1 MKRVL
6 LLFILI
12 FTLQPSTANAIVMK
26 DTKVLIELPYSKSDQ
41 VSDVVL
47 TPVSAILIG
56 TIESLNSTW
65 INGNLSGASDGFIAS
80 YSSLGAPLWNLRL
93 GGAENEIATSAALDA
108 DGSIWVLGAATSLVT
123 PTPNPATTGP
133 ALNPDNVVP
142 EPGQVKNSPLNRIKL
157 WQVSNTGRLLNS
169 FEFIS
174 ENIINPRKIII
185 SGANLNIFGN
195 SYNKSDV
202 SGFYISANKF
212 GIFSPKV
219 KYGVKTTQLSSA
231 ILNSDA
237 SFTLVGMSGDQLLKT
252 KALSKLDAITM
263 KVSSSGVLQVVG
275 RATLK
280 STTRNW
286 SSISTGLLQGGKVTY
301 SNRTEAAITK
311 FSAINKPIWNVR
323 YSAKSSALVAS
334 GKNSWASF
342 ISSGQ
347 IKSVSAWKPKIPT
360 PVVLE
365 LGKKGE
371 VLNSYKLSA
380 PAVAI
385 AVNNEIGTVL
395 ITDSGVSFGLVVIN

>member
-1 MKRVL
+1 
-6 LLFILI
+6 
-12 FTLQPSTANAIVMK
+12 MK

-56 TIESLNSTW
+56 TIESPNSTW
-65 INGNLSGASDGFIAS
+65 INGNLGGASDGFIAS
-80 YSSLGAPLWNLRL
+80 YSSLGAQLWNLRL
-93 GGAENEIATSAALDA
+93 GGAENEIATSAAIDA

-123 PTPNPATTGP
+123 PTPKPATGP
-133 ALNPDNVVP
+133 VLNPDNVVP

-157 WQVSNTGRLLNS
+157 WQGSNTGRLLNS

-185 SGANLNIFGN
+185 SGANINIFGN

-212 GIFSPKV
+212 GAFSPKV
-219 KYGVKTTQLSSA
+219 KYGVKTTQISSA
-231 ILNSDA
+231 IINTDA
-237 SFTLVGMSGDQLLKT
+237 SFTLVGMSGDQLLKS

-263 KVSSSGVLQVVG
+263 KTSSTGVLQVVG

-280 STTRNW
+280 NTTRSW
-286 SSISTGLLQGGKVTY
+286 SSIGAGLLQGGKVTY
-301 SNRTEAAITK
+301 SNKTESAITK
-311 FSAINKPIWNVR
+311 FSAINKPVWNIR

-342 ISSGQ
+342 ISSGP
-347 IKSVSAWKPKIPT
+347 IKSVPAWKPKIPI
-360 PVVLE
+360 PVVVE

-371 VLNSYKLSA
+371 ALNSYKLSS
-380 PAVAI
+380 PAVAM
-385 AVNNEIGTVL
+385 AVNSEIGTVL
-395 ITDSGVSFGLVVIN
+395 ITDSGVSFGFVVIN

>member
-6 LLFILI
+6 LVFILI

-56 TIESLNSTW
+56 TSESPNSTW
-65 INGNLSGASDGFIAS
+65 INGNLGGASDGFIAS

-93 GGAENEIATSAALDA
+93 GGAENEIATSAAIDA

-123 PTPNPATTGP
+123 PTPKPATGP
-133 ALNPDNVVP
+133 VLNPDNVVP

-157 WQVSNTGRLLNS
+157 WQVSNTGRLLNT

-195 SYNKSDV
+195 SYIKSDV

-212 GIFSPKV
+212 GAFSPKI
-219 KYGVKTTQLSSA
+219 KYGVKTTQISSA
-231 ILNSDA
+231 IINSDA
-237 SFTLVGMSGDQLLKT
+237 SFTVVGMSGDQLLKS

-263 KVSSSGVLQVVG
+263 KTSSTGVLQVVG

-280 STTRNW
+280 NTTRSW
-286 SSISTGLLQGGKVTY
+286 SSIGAGLLQGGKVSY
-301 SNRTEAAITK
+301 SNKTESAITK
-311 FSAINKPIWNVR
+311 FSAINKPVWNIR

-342 ISSGQ
+342 ISSGP
-347 IKSVSAWKPKIPT
+347 IKSVPAWKPKIPI
-360 PVVLE
+360 PVVVE

-371 VLNSYKLSA
+371 ALNSYKLSA
-380 PAVAI
+380 PAVAL
-385 AVNNEIGTVL
+385 AVNSEIGTVL
-395 ITDSGVSFGLVVIN
+395 ITDSGVSFGFVVIN

>member
-6 LLFILI
+6 LVFILI

-56 TIESLNSTW
+56 TIESPNSTW
-65 INGNLSGASDGFIAS
+65 INGNLGGASDGFIAS

-93 GGAENEIATSAALDA
+93 GGAENEIATSAAIDA

-123 PTPNPATTGP
+123 PTPKPATGP
-133 ALNPDNVVP
+133 VLNPDNVVP

-185 SGANLNIFGN
+185 SGANINIFGN
-195 SYNKSDV
+195 SYTKSDV

-212 GIFSPKV
+212 GAFSPKV
-219 KYGVKTTQLSSA
+219 KYGVKTTQISSA
-231 ILNSDA
+231 IINTDA
-237 SFTLVGMSGDQLLKT
+237 SFTLVGMSGDQLLKS

-263 KVSSSGVLQVVG
+263 KTSSTGVLQVVG

-280 STTRNW
+280 NTTRSW
-286 SSISTGLLQGGKVTY
+286 SSIGAGLLQGGKVTY
-301 SNRTEAAITK
+301 SNKTESAITK
-311 FSAINKPIWNVR
+311 FSAINKPVWNIR

-342 ISSGQ
+342 ISSGP
-347 IKSVSAWKPKIPT
+347 IKSVPAWKPKIPI
-360 PVVLE
+360 PVVVE

-371 VLNSYKLSA
+371 ALNSYKLSA
-380 PAVAI
+380 PAVVL
-385 AVNNEIGTVL
+385 AVNSEIGTVL
-395 ITDSGVSFGLVVIN
+395 ITDSGVSFGFVVIN

>member
-6 LLFILI
+6 LVFILI

-56 TIESLNSTW
+56 TIESPNSTW
-65 INGNLSGASDGFIAS
+65 INGNLGGASDGFIAS

-93 GGAENEIATSAALDA
+93 GGAENEIATSAAIDA

-123 PTPNPATTGP
+123 PTPKPATGP
-133 ALNPDNVVP
+133 VLNPDNVVP

-169 FEFIS
+169 FEFVS

-185 SGANLNIFGN
+185 SGANINIFGN

-212 GIFSPKV
+212 GAFSPKV
-219 KYGVKTTQLSSA
+219 KYGVKTTQINSA
-231 ILNSDA
+231 IINTDA
-237 SFTLVGMSGDQLLKT
+237 SFTVVGMSGDQLLKS

-263 KVSSSGVLQVVG
+263 KTSSTGVLQVVG

-280 STTRNW
+280 NTTRSW
-286 SSISTGLLQGGKVTY
+286 SSIGAGLLQGGKVTY
-301 SNRTEAAITK
+301 SNKTESAITK
-311 FSAINKPIWNVR
+311 FSTINKPVWNIR

-342 ISSGQ
+342 VSSGP
-347 IKSVSAWKPKIPT
+347 IKSVPTWKPKIPI
-360 PVVLE
+360 PVVVE

-371 VLNSYKLSA
+371 ALNSYKLSA
-380 PAVAI
+380 PAVAM
-385 AVNNEIGTVL
+385 AVNSEIGTVL
-395 ITDSGVSFGLVVIN
+395 ITDSGVSFGFVVIN

>member
-1 MKRVL
+1 LKRVL
-6 LLFILI
+6 LVFILI

-56 TIESLNSTW
+56 TIESPNSTW
-65 INGNLSGASDGFIAS
+65 INGNLGGASDGFIAS

-93 GGAENEIATSAALDA
+93 GGAENEIATSAAIDA

-123 PTPNPATTGP
+123 PTPKPATGP
-133 ALNPDNVVP
+133 VLNPDNVVP

-185 SGANLNIFGN
+185 SGANINIFGN
-195 SYNKSDV
+195 SYTKSDV

-212 GIFSPKV
+212 GAFSPKV
-219 KYGVKTTQLSSA
+219 KYGVKTTQISSA
-231 ILNSDA
+231 IINTDA
-237 SFTLVGMSGDQLLKT
+237 SFTLVGMSGDQLLKS

-263 KVSSSGVLQVVG
+263 KTSSTGVLQVVG

-280 STTRNW
+280 NTTRSW
-286 SSISTGLLQGGKVTY
+286 SSIGAGLLQGGKVTY
-301 SNRTEAAITK
+301 SNKTESAITK
-311 FSAINKPIWNVR
+311 FSAINKPVWNIR

-342 ISSGQ
+342 ISSGP
-347 IKSVSAWKPKIPT
+347 IKSVPAWKPKIPI
-360 PVVLE
+360 PVVVE

-371 VLNSYKLSA
+371 ALNSYKLSA
-380 PAVAI
+380 PAVAL
-385 AVNNEIGTVL
+385 AVNSEIGTVL
-395 ITDSGVSFGLVVIN
+395 ITDSGVSFGFVVIN

>member
-6 LLFILI
+6 LVFILI

-56 TIESLNSTW
+56 TSESPNSTW
-65 INGNLSGASDGFIAS
+65 INGNLGGASDGFIAS

-93 GGAENEIATSAALDA
+93 GGAENEIATSAAIDA

-123 PTPNPATTGP
+123 PTPKPATGP
-133 ALNPDNVVP
+133 VLNPDNVVP
-142 EPGQVKNSPLNRIKL
+142 ELGQVKNSPLNRVKL
-157 WQVSNTGRLLNS
+157 WQISNTGRLLNS

-174 ENIINPRKIII
+174 ENIIDPRKIII
-185 SGANLNIFGN
+185 SGTNINIFGN

-212 GIFSPKV
+212 GAFSPKV
-219 KYGVKTTQLSSA
+219 KYGVKSTQISSA
-231 ILNSDA
+231 IINSDA
-237 SFTLVGMSGDQLLKT
+237 SFTVVGMSGDQLLKS

-263 KVSSSGVLQVVG
+263 KTSSIGVLQVVG

-280 STTRNW
+280 NTTRSW
-286 SSISTGLLQGGKVTY
+286 SSISAGLLQGGKVTY
-301 SNRTEAAITK
+301 SNKTESAITK
-311 FSAINKPIWNVR
+311 FSAINKPVWNIR
-323 YSAKSSALVAS
+323 YSATSSAIVAS

-342 ISSGQ
+342 ISSGP
-347 IKSVSAWKPKIPT
+347 IKSVPAWKPKIPT
-360 PVVLE
+360 PVVVE

-371 VLNSYKLSA
+371 ALNSYKLSA
-380 PAVAI
+380 PAVAM
-385 AVNNEIGTVL
+385 AVNSEIGTVL
-395 ITDSGVSFGLVVIN
+395 ITDSGVSFGFVVIN

>member
-6 LLFILI
+6 LVFILI

-56 TIESLNSTW
+56 TVESPNSTW
-65 INGNLSGASDGFIAS
+65 INGNLGGASDGFIAS

-93 GGAENEIATSAALDA
+93 GGAENEIATSAAIDA

-123 PTPNPATTGP
+123 PTPKPATGP
-133 ALNPDNVVP
+133 VLNPDNVVP

-169 FEFIS
+169 FEFVS

-185 SGANLNIFGN
+185 SGANINIFGN
-195 SYNKSDV
+195 SYKKSDV

-212 GIFSPKV
+212 GAFSPKV
-219 KYGVKTTQLSSA
+219 KYGVKTTQVSSA
-231 ILNSDA
+231 IINSDA
-237 SFTLVGMSGDQLLKT
+237 SFTVVGMSGDQLLKS

-263 KVSSSGVLQVVG
+263 KTSSTGVLQVVG

-280 STTRNW
+280 NTTRSW
-286 SSISTGLLQGGKVTY
+286 SSIGAGLLQGGKVTY
-301 SNRTEAAITK
+301 SNKTESAITK
-311 FSAINKPIWNVR
+311 FSAINKPVWNIR

-342 ISSGQ
+342 ISSGP
-347 IKSVSAWKPKIPT
+347 IKSVSAWKPKTPT
-360 PVVLE
+360 PVVVE

-371 VLNSYKLSA
+371 ALNSYKLSA
-380 PAVAI
+380 PAVAM
-385 AVNNEIGTVL
+385 AVNSEIGTVL
-395 ITDSGVSFGLVVIN
+395 ITDSGVSFGFVVIN

>member
-1 MKRVL
+1 
-6 LLFILI
+6 
-12 FTLQPSTANAIVMK
+12 MK

-56 TIESLNSTW
+56 TIESPNSTW
-65 INGNLSGASDGFIAS
+65 INGNLGGASDGFIAS

-93 GGAENEIATSAALDA
+93 GGAENEIATSAAIDA

-123 PTPNPATTGP
+123 PTPKPATGP
-133 ALNPDNVVP
+133 VLNPDNVAP

-169 FEFIS
+169 FEFVS

-185 SGANLNIFGN
+185 SGANINIFGN

-212 GIFSPKV
+212 GAFSPKV
-219 KYGVKTTQLSSA
+219 KYGVKTTQINSA
-231 ILNSDA
+231 IINTDA
-237 SFTLVGMSGDQLLKT
+237 SFTVVGMSGDQLLKS

-263 KVSSSGVLQVVG
+263 KTSSTGVLQVVG

-280 STTRNW
+280 NTTRSW
-286 SSISTGLLQGGKVTY
+286 SSIGAGLLQGGKVTY
-301 SNRTEAAITK
+301 SNKTESAITK
-311 FSAINKPIWNVR
+311 FSAINKPVWNIR

-342 ISSGQ
+342 ISSGP
-347 IKSVSAWKPKIPT
+347 IKSVPAWKPKIPI
-360 PVVLE
+360 PVVVE

-371 VLNSYKLSA
+371 ALNSYKLSA
-380 PAVAI
+380 PAVAM
-385 AVNNEIGTVL
+385 AVNSEIGTVL
-395 ITDSGVSFGLVVIN
+395 ITDSGVSFGFVVIN

>member
-1 MKRVL
+1 
-6 LLFILI
+6 
-12 FTLQPSTANAIVMK
+12 MK

-56 TIESLNSTW
+56 TIESPNSTW
-65 INGNLSGASDGFIAS
+65 INGNLGGASDGFIAS

-93 GGAENEIATSAALDA
+93 GGAENEIATSAAIDA

-123 PTPNPATTGP
+123 PTPKPATGP
-133 ALNPDNVVP
+133 VLNPDNVVP

-169 FEFIS
+169 FEFVS

-185 SGANLNIFGN
+185 SGANINIFGN

-212 GIFSPKV
+212 GAFSPKV
-219 KYGVKTTQLSSA
+219 KYGVKTTQVSSA
-231 ILNSDA
+231 IINSDA
-237 SFTLVGMSGDQLLKT
+237 GFTVVGMSGDQLLKS

-263 KVSSSGVLQVVG
+263 KTSSTGVLQVVG

-280 STTRNW
+280 NTTRSW
-286 SSISTGLLQGGKVTY
+286 SSIGAGLLQGGKVTY
-301 SNRTEAAITK
+301 SNKTESAITK
-311 FSAINKPIWNVR
+311 FSAINKPVWNIR

-342 ISSGQ
+342 ISSGP
-347 IKSVSAWKPKIPT
+347 IKSVPAWKPKIPI
-360 PVVLE
+360 PVVVE
-365 LGKKGE
+365 FGKKGE
-371 VLNSYKLSA
+371 ALNSYKLSA
-380 PAVAI
+380 PAVAM
-385 AVNNEIGTVL
+385 AVNSEIGTVL
-395 ITDSGVSFGLVVIN
+395 ITDSGVSFGFVVIN

>member
-6 LLFILI
+6 LVFILI

-56 TIESLNSTW
+56 TIESPNSTW
-65 INGNLSGASDGFIAS
+65 INGNLGGASDGFIAS

-93 GGAENEIATSAALDA
+93 GGAENEIATSAAIDA

-123 PTPNPATTGP
+123 PTPKPATGP
-133 ALNPDNVVP
+133 VLNPDNVVP

-185 SGANLNIFGN
+185 SGANINIFGN
-195 SYNKSDV
+195 SYIKSDV

-212 GIFSPKV
+212 GVFSPKI
-219 KYGVKTTQLSSA
+219 KYGVKTTQINSA
-231 ILNSDA
+231 IINSDA
-237 SFTLVGMSGDQLLKT
+237 SFTVVGMSGDKLLKS
-252 KALSKLDAITM
+252 KALSKLDAITI
-263 KVSSSGVLQVVG
+263 KISSSGVLQEVG

-280 STTRNW
+280 NTTRSW
-286 SSISTGLLQGGKVTY
+286 SSIGAGLLQGGKVTY
-301 SNRTEAAITK
+301 SSKTESAITK
-311 FSAINKPIWNVR
+311 FSAINKPVWNIR

-342 ISSGQ
+342 ISSGA
-347 IKSVSAWKPKIPT
+347 IKSVPAWKPKTPT
-360 PVVLE
+360 PVVVE

-371 VLNSYKLSA
+371 ALNSYKLSA
-380 PAVAI
+380 PAVAL
-385 AVNNEIGTVL
+385 AVNSEIGTVL
-395 ITDSGVSFGLVVIN
+395 ITDSGVSFGFVVIN

>member
-6 LLFILI
+6 LVFILI

-56 TIESLNSTW
+56 TSESPNSTW
-65 INGNLSGASDGFIAS
+65 INGNLGGASDGFIAS

-93 GGAENEIATSAALDA
+93 GGAENEIATSAAIDA

-123 PTPNPATTGP
+123 PTPKPATGP
-133 ALNPDNVVP
+133 VLNPDNVAP
-142 EPGQVKNSPLNRIKL
+142 ETGQVKNSPLNRIKL

-185 SGANLNIFGN
+185 SGANINIFGN

-212 GIFSPKV
+212 GAFSPKV
-219 KYGVKTTQLSSA
+219 KYGVKTTQISSA
-231 ILNSDA
+231 IINTDA
-237 SFTLVGMSGDQLLKT
+237 SFTLVGMSGDQLLKS

-263 KVSSSGVLQVVG
+263 KTSSTGVLQVVG

-280 STTRNW
+280 NTTRSW
-286 SSISTGLLQGGKVTY
+286 SSIGAGLLQGGKVTY
-301 SNRTEAAITK
+301 SNKTESAITK
-311 FSAINKPIWNVR
+311 FSAINKPVWNIR

-342 ISSGQ
+342 ISSGP
-347 IKSVSAWKPKIPT
+347 IKSVPAWKPKIPI
-360 PVVLE
+360 PVVVE

-371 VLNSYKLSA
+371 ALNSYKLSA
-380 PAVAI
+380 PAVAM
-385 AVNNEIGTVL
+385 AVNSEIGTVL
-395 ITDSGVSFGLVVIN
+395 ITDSGVNFGFVVIN

>member
-6 LLFILI
+6 LVFILI

-56 TIESLNSTW
+56 TSESPNSTW
-65 INGNLSGASDGFIAS
+65 INGNLGGASDGFIAS

-93 GGAENEIATSAALDA
+93 GGAENEIATSAAIDA

-123 PTPNPATTGP
+123 PTPKPATGP
-133 ALNPDNVVP
+133 VLNPDNVVP

-185 SGANLNIFGN
+185 SGANINIFGN

-212 GIFSPKV
+212 GAFSPKV
-219 KYGVKTTQLSSA
+219 KYGVKTTQISSA
-231 ILNSDA
+231 IINSDA
-237 SFTLVGMSGDQLLKT
+237 SFTIVGMSGDQLLKS

-263 KVSSSGVLQVVG
+263 KTSSTGVLQVVG

-280 STTRNW
+280 NTTRSW
-286 SSISTGLLQGGKVTY
+286 SSIGAGLLQGGKVTY
-301 SNRTEAAITK
+301 SNKTESAITK
-311 FSAINKPIWNVR
+311 FSAINKPVWNIR

-342 ISSGQ
+342 ISSGP

-360 PVVLE
+360 PVVVE

-371 VLNSYKLSA
+371 ALNSYKLSA
-380 PAVAI
+380 PAVAL
-385 AVNNEIGTVL
+385 AVNSEIGTVL
-395 ITDSGVSFGLVVIN
+395 ITDSGVSFGFVVIN

>member
-6 LLFILI
+6 LVFILI

-56 TIESLNSTW
+56 TIESPNSTW
-65 INGNLSGASDGFIAS
+65 INGNLGGASDGFIAS

-93 GGAENEIATSAALDA
+93 GGAENEIATSAAIDA

-123 PTPNPATTGP
+123 PTPKPATGP
-133 ALNPDNVVP
+133 VLNPDNVVP

-169 FEFIS
+169 FEFVS

-185 SGANLNIFGN
+185 SGANINIFGN

-212 GIFSPKV
+212 GAFSPKV
-219 KYGVKTTQLSSA
+219 KYGVKTTQISSA
-231 ILNSDA
+231 IINSDA
-237 SFTLVGMSGDQLLKT
+237 SFTVVGMSGDQLLKS

-263 KVSSSGVLQVVG
+263 KTSSTGVLQVVG

-280 STTRNW
+280 NTTRSW
-286 SSISTGLLQGGKVTY
+286 SSIGAGLLQGGKVTY
-301 SNRTEAAITK
+301 SNKTESAITK
-311 FSAINKPIWNVR
+311 FSAINKPVWNIR

-342 ISSGQ
+342 ISSGP
-347 IKSVSAWKPKIPT
+347 IKSVPAWKPKIPI
-360 PVVLE
+360 PVVVE

-371 VLNSYKLSA
+371 ALNSYKLSA
-380 PAVAI
+380 PAVAM
-385 AVNNEIGTVL
+385 AVNSEIGTVL
-395 ITDSGVSFGLVVIN
+395 ITDSGVSFGFVVIN

>member
-6 LLFILI
+6 LVFILI

-56 TIESLNSTW
+56 TSESPNSTW
-65 INGNLSGASDGFIAS
+65 INGNLGGASDGFIAS

-93 GGAENEIATSAALDA
+93 GGAENEIATSAAIDA

-123 PTPNPATTGP
+123 PTPKPATGP
-133 ALNPDNVVP
+133 VLNPDNVVP

-195 SYNKSDV
+195 SYIKSDV

-212 GIFSPKV
+212 GAFSPKI
-219 KYGVKTTQLSSA
+219 KYGVKTTQISSA
-231 ILNSDA
+231 IINSDA
-237 SFTLVGMSGDQLLKT
+237 SFTVVGMSGDQLLKS

-263 KVSSSGVLQVVG
+263 KTSSTGVLQVVG

-280 STTRNW
+280 NTTRSW
-286 SSISTGLLQGGKVTY
+286 SSIGAGLLQGGKVTY
-301 SNRTEAAITK
+301 SNKTESAITK
-311 FSAINKPIWNVR
+311 FSAINKPVWNIR

-342 ISSGQ
+342 ISSGP
-347 IKSVSAWKPKIPT
+347 IKSVPAWKPKIPI
-360 PVVLE
+360 PVVVE

-371 VLNSYKLSA
+371 ALNSYKLSA
-380 PAVAI
+380 PAVAM
-385 AVNNEIGTVL
+385 AVNSEIGTVL
-395 ITDSGVSFGLVVIN
+395 ITDSGVSFGFVVIN

>member
-1 MKRVL
+1 MKRVFL
-6 LLFILI
+6 TFLLI
-12 FTLQPSTANAIVMK
+12 FSLQPSTANAVVVK
-26 DTKVLIELPYSKSDQ
+26 STKALIELPYLKSDQ
-41 VSDVVL
+41 ISDVVL

-56 TIESLNSTW
+56 TTESPSSSW
-65 INGNLSGASDGFIAS
+65 INGNLGGASDGFIAS

-93 GGAENEIATSAALDA
+93 GGVENEIATSAALDT
-108 DGSIWVLGAATSLVT
+108 DGSIWVLGASTSLVT
-123 PTPNPATTGP
+123 PSPKPTTGLV
-133 ALNPDNVVP
+133 LNPDNVIS
-142 EPGQVKNSPLNRIKL
+142 EPVQVKNSTLNQIKL
-157 WQVSNTGRLLNS
+157 WQISSNGNLLNT

-174 ENIINPRKIII
+174 ESIINPRKILI
-185 SGANLNIFGN
+185 SGANLVIFGN

-212 GIFSPKV
+212 GTSSPKV

-231 ILNSDA
+231 IINSDA
-237 SFTLVGMSGDQLLKT
+237 SFTLVGTSGDQLLKT
-252 KALSKLDAITM
+252 KALSKFDAITM

-301 SNRTEAAITK
+301 LNRVEAAITK
-311 FSAINKPIWNVR
+311 FSAISKPIWNVR
-323 YSAKSSALVAS
+323 YSAKSSALVVS

-342 ISSGQ
+342 ISSGP

-395 ITDSGVSFGLVVIN
+395 ITDSGVSFGFTVIN

>member
-1 MKRVL
+1 LKRVL
-6 LLFILI
+6 LVFILI

-56 TIESLNSTW
+56 TIESPNSTW
-65 INGNLSGASDGFIAS
+65 INGNLGGASDGFIAS

-93 GGAENEIATSAALDA
+93 GGAENEIATSAAIDA

-123 PTPNPATTGP
+123 PTPKPATGP
-133 ALNPDNVVP
+133 VLNPDNVVP

-169 FEFIS
+169 FEFVS

-185 SGANLNIFGN
+185 SGANINIFGN

-212 GIFSPKV
+212 GAFSPKV
-219 KYGVKTTQLSSA
+219 KYGVKTTQVSSA
-231 ILNSDA
+231 IINSDA
-237 SFTLVGMSGDQLLKT
+237 SFTVVGMSGDQLLKS

-263 KVSSSGVLQVVG
+263 KTSSTGVLQVVG

-280 STTRNW
+280 NTTRSW
-286 SSISTGLLQGGKVTY
+286 SSIGAGLLQGGKVTY
-301 SNRTEAAITK
+301 SNKTESAITK
-311 FSAINKPIWNVR
+311 FSAINKPVWNIR

-342 ISSGQ
+342 ISSGP
-347 IKSVSAWKPKIPT
+347 IKSVPAWKPKIPI
-360 PVVLE
+360 PVVVE

-371 VLNSYKLSA
+371 ALNSYKLSA
-380 PAVAI
+380 PAVAM
-385 AVNNEIGTVL
+385 AVNSEIGTVL
-395 ITDSGVSFGLVVIN
+395 ITDSGVSFGFVVIN

>member
-1 MKRVL
+1 MKRVFL
-6 LLFILI
+6 TFLLI
-12 FTLQPSTANAIVMK
+12 FSLQPSTANAVVIK
-26 DTKVLIELPYSKSDQ
+26 NTKALIELPYLKSDQ
-41 VSDVVL
+41 VSDVAL
-47 TPVSAILIG
+47 TPVSVILIG
-56 TIESLNSTW
+56 TTESPNSPW
-65 INGNLSGASDGFIAS
+65 VSGNLGGLSDGFIAS

-93 GGAENEIATSAALDA
+93 GGVENEIATSAALDT
-108 DGSIWVLGAATSLVT
+108 DGSIWVLGASTSLLTQV
-123 PTPNPATTGP
+123 PTPATGQV
-133 ALNPDNVVP
+133 LNPDNVVP
-142 EPGQVKNSPLNRIKL
+142 EPVQVKNSPLNRIKL
-157 WQVSNTGRLLNS
+157 WQISSNGNLLNT

-174 ENIINPRKIII
+174 ESIINPRKILI
-185 SGANLNIFGN
+185 SGANLVIFGN

-212 GIFSPKV
+212 GTFSPKI

-231 ILNSDA
+231 IINSDA
-237 SFTLVGMSGDQLLKT
+237 SFTLVGTSGDQLLKT

>member
-6 LLFILI
+6 LVFILI

-56 TIESLNSTW
+56 TIESPNSTW
-65 INGNLSGASDGFIAS
+65 INGNLGGASDGFIAS

-93 GGAENEIATSAALDA
+93 GGAENEIATSAAIDA

-123 PTPNPATTGP
+123 PTPKPATGP
-133 ALNPDNVVP
+133 VLNPDNVVP

-185 SGANLNIFGN
+185 SGANINIFGN

-212 GIFSPKV
+212 GAFSPKV
-219 KYGVKTTQLSSA
+219 KYGVKTTQISSA
-231 ILNSDA
+231 IINPDA
-237 SFTLVGMSGDQLLKT
+237 SFTVVGMSGDQLLKS

-263 KVSSSGVLQVVG
+263 KTSSTGVLQVVG

-280 STTRNW
+280 NTTRSW
-286 SSISTGLLQGGKVTY
+286 SSIGAGLLQGGKVTY
-301 SNRTEAAITK
+301 SNKTESAITK
-311 FSAINKPIWNVR
+311 FSAINKPVWNIR

-342 ISSGQ
+342 ISSGP
-347 IKSVSAWKPKIPT
+347 IKSVPAWKPKIPI
-360 PVVLE
+360 PVVVE

-371 VLNSYKLSA
+371 ALNSYKLSA
-380 PAVAI
+380 PAVAM
-385 AVNNEIGTVL
+385 AVNSEIGTVL
-395 ITDSGVSFGLVVIN
+395 ITDSGVSFGFVVIN

>member
-6 LLFILI
+6 LTFLLI
-12 FTLQPSTANAIVMK
+12 FSLQPSTANAVEIK
-26 DTKVLIELPYSKSDQ
+26 STKALIELPYLKSDQ

-56 TIESLNSTW
+56 TTESPNSPW
-65 INGNLSGASDGFIAS
+65 ISGNLGGASDGFIAS

-93 GGAENEIATSAALDA
+93 GGIENEIATSAAIDT
-108 DGSIWVLGAATSLVT
+108 DGSIWVLGAATSLIT
-123 PTPNPATTGP
+123 PTPKPITGP
-133 ALNPDNVVP
+133 VLNPDNVIS
-142 EPGQVKNSPLNRIKL
+142 ESAQVKNSPLNRIKL
-157 WQVSNTGRLLNS
+157 WQISNTGRLLNS

-174 ENIINPRKIII
+174 ENIIDPRKILI

-195 SYNKSDV
+195 SYNKNEV

-212 GIFSPKV
+212 GVFSPKV
-219 KYGVKTTQLSSA
+219 KYGVKTTQLNSA
-231 ILNSDA
+231 IINSDA
-237 SFTLVGMSGDQLLKT
+237 SFTVVGMSGDPLLKT
-252 KALSKLDAITM
+252 KALSKLDAITI
-263 KVSSSGVLQVVG
+263 KVSSSGLLQVVG

-286 SSISTGLLQGGKVTY
+286 SSISTGLLQGGKVSY

-311 FSAINKPIWNVR
+311 FSAINKPIWNIR

-342 ISSGQ
+342 VSSGP
-347 IKSVSAWKPKIPT
+347 IKSVPAWKPKIPT
-360 PVVLE
+360 PVVVE

-371 VLNSYKLSA
+371 ALNSYKLSA
-380 PAVAI
+380 PAVAM
-385 AVNNEIGTVL
+385 AVNSEIGTVL
-395 ITDSGVSFGLVVIN
+395 ITDSGVSFGFIVIN

>member
-6 LLFILI
+6 LVFILI

-56 TIESLNSTW
+56 TIESPNSTW
-65 INGNLSGASDGFIAS
+65 INGNLGGASDGFIAS

-93 GGAENEIATSAALDA
+93 GGAENEIATSAAIDA

-123 PTPNPATTGP
+123 PTPKPATGP
-133 ALNPDNVVP
+133 VLNPDNVVP

-169 FEFIS
+169 FEFVS

-185 SGANLNIFGN
+185 SGANINIFGN

-212 GIFSPKV
+212 GTFSPKV
-219 KYGVKTTQLSSA
+219 KYGVKTTQISSA
-231 ILNSDA
+231 IINSDA
-237 SFTLVGMSGDQLLKT
+237 SFTVVGMSGDQLLKS

-263 KVSSSGVLQVVG
+263 KTSSTGVLQVVG

-280 STTRNW
+280 NTTRSW
-286 SSISTGLLQGGKVTY
+286 SSIGAGLLQGGKVSY
-301 SNRTEAAITK
+301 SNKTESAITK
-311 FSAINKPIWNVR
+311 FSAINKPVWNIR

-342 ISSGQ
+342 ISSGA
-347 IKSVSAWKPKIPT
+347 IKSVPAWKPKTPT
-360 PVVLE
+360 PVVVE

-371 VLNSYKLSA
+371 ALNSYKLSS
-380 PAVAI
+380 PAVAM
-385 AVNNEIGTVL
+385 AVNSEIGTVL
-395 ITDSGVSFGLVVIN
+395 ITDSGVSFGFVVIN

>member
-1 MKRVL
+1 LKRVL
-6 LLFILI
+6 LVFILI

-56 TIESLNSTW
+56 TSESPNSTW
-65 INGNLSGASDGFIAS
+65 INGNLGGASDGFIAS

-93 GGAENEIATSAALDA
+93 GGAENEIATSAAIDA

-123 PTPNPATTGP
+123 PTPKPATGP
-133 ALNPDNVVP
+133 VLNPDNVVP

-185 SGANLNIFGN
+185 SGGNINIFGN

-212 GIFSPKV
+212 GAFSPKV
-219 KYGVKTTQLSSA
+219 KYGVKTTQISSA
-231 ILNSDA
+231 IINTDA
-237 SFTLVGMSGDQLLKT
+237 SFTLVGMSGDQLLKS

-263 KVSSSGVLQVVG
+263 KTSSTGVLQVVG

-280 STTRNW
+280 NTTRSW
-286 SSISTGLLQGGKVTY
+286 SSIGAGLLQGGKVTY
-301 SNRTEAAITK
+301 SNKTESAITK
-311 FSAINKPIWNVR
+311 FSAINKPVWNIR

-342 ISSGQ
+342 ISSGP
-347 IKSVSAWKPKIPT
+347 IKSVPAWKPKIPI
-360 PVVLE
+360 PVVVE

-371 VLNSYKLSA
+371 ALNSYKLSA
-380 PAVAI
+380 PAVAL
-385 AVNNEIGTVL
+385 AVNSEIGTVL
-395 ITDSGVSFGLVVIN
+395 ITDSGVSFGFVVIN

>member
-6 LLFILI
+6 LVFILI

-56 TIESLNSTW
+56 TIESPNSTW
-65 INGNLSGASDGFIAS
+65 INGNLGGASDGFIAS

-93 GGAENEIATSAALDA
+93 GGAENEIATSAAIDA

-123 PTPNPATTGP
+123 PTPKPATGP
-133 ALNPDNVVP
+133 VLNPDNVVP

-185 SGANLNIFGN
+185 SGANINIFGN

-212 GIFSPKV
+212 GAFSPKV
-219 KYGVKTTQLSSA
+219 KYGVKTTQISSA
-231 ILNSDA
+231 IVNPDA
-237 SFTLVGMSGDQLLKT
+237 SFTVVGMSGDQLLKS

-263 KVSSSGVLQVVG
+263 KTSSTGVLQVVG

-280 STTRNW
+280 NTTRSW
-286 SSISTGLLQGGKVTY
+286 SSIGAGLLQGGKVTY
-301 SNRTEAAITK
+301 SNKTESAITK
-311 FSAINKPIWNVR
+311 FSAINKPVWNIR

-342 ISSGQ
+342 ISSGP
-347 IKSVSAWKPKIPT
+347 IKSVPAWKPKIPI
-360 PVVLE
+360 PVVVE

-371 VLNSYKLSA
+371 ALNSYKLSA
-380 PAVAI
+380 PAVAL
-385 AVNNEIGTVL
+385 AVNSEIGTVL
-395 ITDSGVSFGLVVIN
+395 ITDSGVSFGFVVIN

>member
-1 MKRVL
+1 
-6 LLFILI
+6 
-12 FTLQPSTANAIVMK
+12 MK

-56 TIESLNSTW
+56 TSESPNSTW
-65 INGNLSGASDGFIAS
+65 INGNLGGASDGFIAS

-93 GGAENEIATSAALDA
+93 GGAENEIATSAAIDA

-123 PTPNPATTGP
+123 PTPKPATGP
-133 ALNPDNVVP
+133 VLNPDNVVP

-185 SGANLNIFGN
+185 SGANINIFGN

-212 GIFSPKV
+212 GTFSPKV
-219 KYGVKTTQLSSA
+219 KYGVKTTQISSA
-231 ILNSDA
+231 IINSDA
-237 SFTLVGMSGDQLLKT
+237 SFTVVGMSGDQLLKS

-263 KVSSSGVLQVVG
+263 KTSSTGVLQVVG

-280 STTRNW
+280 NTTRSW
-286 SSISTGLLQGGKVTY
+286 SSIGAGLLQGGKVTY
-301 SNRTEAAITK
+301 SNKTESAITK
-311 FSAINKPIWNVR
+311 FSAINKPVWNIR

-342 ISSGQ
+342 ISSGP
-347 IKSVSAWKPKIPT
+347 IKSVPAWKPKIPI
-360 PVVLE
+360 PVVVE

-371 VLNSYKLSA
+371 ALNSYKLSA
-380 PAVAI
+380 PAVAL
-385 AVNNEIGTVL
+385 AVNSEIGTVL
-395 ITDSGVSFGLVVIN
+395 ITDSGVSFGFVVIN

>member
-6 LLFILI
+6 LVFILI

-56 TIESLNSTW
+56 TIESPNSTW
-65 INGNLSGASDGFIAS
+65 INGNLGGASDGFIAS

-93 GGAENEIATSAALDA
+93 GGAENEIATSAAIDA

-123 PTPNPATTGP
+123 PTPKPATGP
-133 ALNPDNVVP
+133 VLNPDNVVP

-185 SGANLNIFGN
+185 SGANINIFGN
-195 SYNKSDV
+195 SYTKSDV

-212 GIFSPKV
+212 GAFSPKV
-219 KYGVKTTQLSSA
+219 KYGVKTTQVSSA
-231 ILNSDA
+231 IINSDA
-237 SFTLVGMSGDQLLKT
+237 SFTVVGMSGDQLLKS

-263 KVSSSGVLQVVG
+263 KTSSTGVLQVVG

-280 STTRNW
+280 NTTRSW
-286 SSISTGLLQGGKVTY
+286 SSIGAGLLQGGKVSY
-301 SNRTEAAITK
+301 SNKTESAITK
-311 FSAINKPIWNVR
+311 FSAINKPVWNIR

-342 ISSGQ
+342 ISSGP
-347 IKSVSAWKPKIPT
+347 IKSVPAWKPKIPI
-360 PVVLE
+360 PVVVE

-371 VLNSYKLSA
+371 ALNSYKLSA
-380 PAVAI
+380 PAVAL
-385 AVNNEIGTVL
+385 AVNSEIGTVL
-395 ITDSGVSFGLVVIN
+395 ITDSGVSFGFVVIN

>member
-1 MKRVL
+1 LKRVL
-6 LLFILI
+6 LVFILI

-56 TIESLNSTW
+56 TIESPNSTW
-65 INGNLSGASDGFIAS
+65 INGNLGGASDGFIAS

-93 GGAENEIATSAALDA
+93 GGAENEIATSAAIDA

-123 PTPNPATTGP
+123 PTPKPATGP
-133 ALNPDNVVP
+133 VLNPDNVVP

-185 SGANLNIFGN
+185 SGANINIFGN

-212 GIFSPKV
+212 GTFSPKV
-219 KYGVKTTQLSSA
+219 KYGVKTTQISSA
-231 ILNSDA
+231 IINSDA
-237 SFTLVGMSGDQLLKT
+237 SFTVVGMSGDQLLKS

-263 KVSSSGVLQVVG
+263 KTSSTGVLQVVG

-280 STTRNW
+280 NTTRSW
-286 SSISTGLLQGGKVTY
+286 SSIGAGLLQGGKVTY
-301 SNRTEAAITK
+301 SNKTESAITK
-311 FSAINKPIWNVR
+311 FSAINKPVWNIR

-342 ISSGQ
+342 ISSGP
-347 IKSVSAWKPKIPT
+347 IKSVPAWKPKIPI
-360 PVVLE
+360 PVVVE

-371 VLNSYKLSA
+371 ALNSYKLSA
-380 PAVAI
+380 PAVAM
-385 AVNNEIGTVL
+385 AVNSEIGTVL
-395 ITDSGVSFGLVVIN
+395 ITDSGVSFGFVVIN

>member
-6 LLFILI
+6 LVFILI
-12 FTLQPSTANAIVMK
+12 FTLQPSTANAIVMT

-56 TIESLNSTW
+56 TIESPNSTW
-65 INGNLSGASDGFIAS
+65 INGNLGGASDGFIAS

-93 GGAENEIATSAALDA
+93 GGAENEIATSAAIDA

-123 PTPNPATTGP
+123 PTPKPATGP
-133 ALNPDNVVP
+133 VLNPDNVVP

-185 SGANLNIFGN
+185 SGANINIFGN

-212 GIFSPKV
+212 GAFSPKV
-219 KYGVKTTQLSSA
+219 KYGVKTTQINSA
-231 ILNSDA
+231 IINTDA
-237 SFTLVGMSGDQLLKT
+237 SFTVVGMSGDQLLKS

-263 KVSSSGVLQVVG
+263 KTSSTGVLQVVG

-280 STTRNW
+280 NTTRSW
-286 SSISTGLLQGGKVTY
+286 SSIGAGLLQGGKVTY
-301 SNRTEAAITK
+301 SNKTESAITK
-311 FSAINKPIWNVR
+311 FSAINKPVWNIR

-342 ISSGQ
+342 ISSGP
-347 IKSVSAWKPKIPT
+347 IKSVPAWKPKIPI
-360 PVVLE
+360 PVVVE

-371 VLNSYKLSA
+371 ALNSYKLSA
-380 PAVAI
+380 PAVAM
-385 AVNNEIGTVL
+385 AVNSEIGTVL
-395 ITDSGVSFGLVVIN
+395 ITDSGVSFGFVVIN

>member
-6 LLFILI
+6 LVFILI

-56 TIESLNSTW
+56 TIESPNSTW
-65 INGNLSGASDGFIAS
+65 INGNLGGASDGFIAS

-93 GGAENEIATSAALDA
+93 GGAENEIATSAAIDA

-123 PTPNPATTGP
+123 PTPKPATGP
-133 ALNPDNVVP
+133 VLNPDNVVP

-185 SGANLNIFGN
+185 SGANINIFGN

-212 GIFSPKV
+212 GAFSPKV
-219 KYGVKTTQLSSA
+219 KYGVKTTQINSA
-231 ILNSDA
+231 IINTDA
-237 SFTLVGMSGDQLLKT
+237 SFTVVGMSGDQLLKS

-263 KVSSSGVLQVVG
+263 KTSSTGVLQVVG

-280 STTRNW
+280 NTTRSW
-286 SSISTGLLQGGKVTY
+286 SSIGAGLLQGGKVSY
-301 SNRTEAAITK
+301 SNKTESAITK
-311 FSAINKPIWNVR
+311 FSAINNPVWNIR
-323 YSAKSSALVAS
+323 YPAKSSALVAS
-334 GKNSWASF
+334 GKNSWASI
-342 ISSGQ
+342 ISSGP
-347 IKSVSAWKPKIPT
+347 IKSVPAWKPKIPI
-360 PVVLE
+360 PVVVE

-371 VLNSYKLSA
+371 ALNSYKLSA
-380 PAVAI
+380 PAVAL
-385 AVNNEIGTVL
+385 AVNSEIGTVL
-395 ITDSGVSFGLVVIN
+395 ITDSGVSFGFVVIN

>member
-6 LLFILI
+6 LVFILI

-56 TIESLNSTW
+56 TIESPNSTW
-65 INGNLSGASDGFIAS
+65 INGNLGGASDGFIAS

-93 GGAENEIATSAALDA
+93 GGAENEIATSAAIDA

-123 PTPNPATTGP
+123 PTPKPATGP
-133 ALNPDNVVP
+133 VLNPDNVVP

-157 WQVSNTGRLLNS
+157 WQVSNTGRLLNT

-185 SGANLNIFGN
+185 SGANINIFGN
-195 SYNKSDV
+195 SYTKSDV

-212 GIFSPKV
+212 GAFSPKV
-219 KYGVKTTQLSSA
+219 KYGVKTTQISSA
-231 ILNSDA
+231 IINTDA
-237 SFTLVGMSGDQLLKT
+237 SFTLVGMSGDQLLKS

-263 KVSSSGVLQVVG
+263 KTSSTGVLQVVG

-280 STTRNW
+280 NTTRSW
-286 SSISTGLLQGGKVTY
+286 SSIGAGLLQGGKVTY
-301 SNRTEAAITK
+301 SNKTESAITK
-311 FSAINKPIWNVR
+311 FSAINKPVWNIR

-342 ISSGQ
+342 ISSGP
-347 IKSVSAWKPKIPT
+347 IKSVPAWKPKIPI
-360 PVVLE
+360 PVVVE

-371 VLNSYKLSA
+371 ALNSYKLSA
-380 PAVAI
+380 PAVAL
-385 AVNNEIGTVL
+385 AVNSEIGTVL
-395 ITDSGVSFGLVVIN
+395 ITDSGVSFGFVVIN

>member
-1 MKRVL
+1 
-6 LLFILI
+6 
-12 FTLQPSTANAIVMK
+12 MK

-56 TIESLNSTW
+56 TSESPNSTW
-65 INGNLSGASDGFIAS
+65 INGNLGGASDGFIAS

-93 GGAENEIATSAALDA
+93 GGAENEIATSAAIDA

-123 PTPNPATTGP
+123 PTPKPATGP
-133 ALNPDNVVP
+133 VLNPDNVVP

-157 WQVSNTGRLLNS
+157 WQVSNTGRLLNT

-195 SYNKSDV
+195 SYIKSDV

-212 GIFSPKV
+212 GAFSPKI
-219 KYGVKTTQLSSA
+219 KYGVKTTQISSA
-231 ILNSDA
+231 IINSDA
-237 SFTLVGMSGDQLLKT
+237 SFTVVGMSGDQLLKS

-263 KVSSSGVLQVVG
+263 KTSSTGVLQVVG

-280 STTRNW
+280 NTTRSW
-286 SSISTGLLQGGKVTY
+286 SSIGAGLLQGGKVTY
-301 SNRTEAAITK
+301 SNKTESAITK
-311 FSAINKPIWNVR
+311 FSAINKPVWNIR

-342 ISSGQ
+342 ISSGP
-347 IKSVSAWKPKIPT
+347 IKSVPAWKPKIPI
-360 PVVLE
+360 PVVVE

-371 VLNSYKLSA
+371 ALNSYKLSA
-380 PAVAI
+380 PAVAM
-385 AVNNEIGTVL
+385 AVNSEIGTVL
-395 ITDSGVSFGLVVIN
+395 ITDSGVSFGFVVIN